1 MIVVCGALESK
12 SGHPGSSHAI
22 AAAAARAGAVVQVI
36 GIVPDGAEGDRLILE
51 LAEAGIGHAA
61 VLRTM
66 ERPMEP
72 ADLSL
77 ALRYL
82 PEVDVVIGV
91 ELGADLLSSL
101 AAGAAF
107 AGAPLVVVEGTGGS
121 ATDDPSMP
129 VEATVLVAPASDP
142 DGTFAG
148 FVAAFAVRLDRAEVP
163 ADAWAA
169 TLEAL
174 AVDPVR

>member
-1 MIVVCGALESK
+1 MIVVCGTLESK

-22 AAAAARAGAVVQVI
+22 AAAAAKAGAAVQVI
-36 GIVPDGAEGDRLILE
+36 GIVPDGAEGDRLVLE

-61 VLRTM
+61 VLRTL

-82 PEVDVVIGV
+82 PGVDVVIGV
-91 ELGADLLSSL
+91 ELGADLRAAL
-101 AAGAAF
+101 ADGANF
-107 AGAPLVVVEGTGGS
+107 AGAHLVVVKAANGS
-121 ATDDPSMP
+121 ASDDPATA

-142 DGTFAG
+142 DSTFAG
-148 FVAAFAVRLDRAEVP
+148 FVAAFAVRLDRGQVP

-169 TLEAL
+169 TLAAL

>member
-1 MIVVCGALESK
+1 MIVVSGALESQ
-12 SGHPGSSHAI
+12 SDHPSSSHAI
-22 AAAAARAGAVVQVI
+22 AAAAAKAGAAVQVI

-61 VLRTM
+61 VLRTLA
-66 ERPMEP
+66 RPMEP
-72 ADLSL
+72 ADLAL

-91 ELGADLLSSL
+91 DLGADLLSSL

-107 AGAPLVVVEGTGGS
+107 AGAPLVVVEGAGGH
-121 ATDDPSMP
+121 ATDDPAMP

-148 FVAAFAVRLDRAEVP
+148 FVAAFAVRLDRGEVP

-169 TLEAL
+169 TLQAL